1 MSYRYGYGYFGF
13 DYMPVAQKRAKA
25 QKQIDKLRKKN
36 KNIQPIEP
44 FTDRKIA
51 HSFWG
56 QSWCNNM
63 ERYAD
68 YENRL
73 PRGKSYLRHGC
84 VCDLQISEGL
94 VTAMVSGSSMYNVR
108 ITIDKLSEK
117 RAALLQELL
126 QGKISSQ
133 LELLQGKIP
142 KDVRE
147 LVGNPDN
154 GIIPFPKEIH
164 MRCSC
169 PDSASLCKHL
179 AAVLYGIG
187 RRLDTDPG
195 VLFTLRGLD
204 PLLLCAN
211 ESDIDFTA
219 EDSEESLSGN
229 EDLSALFDID
239 LGGMDLDLGDGAQS
253 VAAEGPEKTE
263 STEEPKT
270 SARAG
275 RKATK
280 KAAAEGKADST
291 AGTSGTRGKKKPVK
305 NSSEAEEVSVAAP
318 AKKSATRAGRKK
330 AVVAEPAA
338 TVAVAQPAAES
349 EPAKKPG
356 TGTGRKKAVVAEPAA
371 TVAVAQP
378 AAESE
383 PVKKSETKKTGGKK
397 VLVAK
402 NSAASESESG
412 AATASVKQT
421 VTDTVSA
428 PFDGKNP
435 TAEGLRALCEL
446 SGHTPQEVSYL
457 AGIGYATFKAW
468 LAKEGRLTLMPA
480 SIAKIEKYQKKVLKN
495 KK

>member
-1 MSYRYGYGYFGF
+1 MSYGYGYFGF
-13 DYMPVAQKRAKA
+13 DYVPVAQKRADA
-25 QKQIDKLRKKN
+25 QNRIDKLRKKN
-36 KNIQPIEP
+36 KNIQPIVP

-117 RAALLQELL
+117 RAELLQNLL

-204 PLLLCAN
+204 PLLLCAHGN
-211 ESDIDFTA
+211 EIDLSV
-219 EDSEESLSGN
+219 EDSEESLSGG
-229 EDLSALFDID
+229 EDLSALFGID

-253 VAAEGPEKTE
+253 VAAEEPEKTE
-263 STEEPKT
+263 SSEESKT

-275 RKATK
+275 SKATK
-280 KAAAEGKADST
+280 KAAAEGKTDST
-291 AGTSGTRGKKKPVK
+291 AGSRGTRGKKKPVK
-305 NSSEAEEVSVAAP
+305 NSSEVEEVSVAAP

-330 AVVAEPAA
+330 AVTTDSAA
-338 TVAVAQPAAES
+338 AVAAAPS
-349 EPAKKPG
+349 
-356 TGTGRKKAVVAEPAA
+356 
-371 TVAVAQP
+371 

-383 PVKKSETKKTGGKK
+383 PVKKSETKETGGKK
-397 VLVAK
+397 ALVVK
-402 NSAASESESG
+402 TSAASESESG
-412 AATASVKQT
+412 AATASVKQA

>member
-1 MSYRYGYGYFGF
+1 MSYGYGYFGF
-13 DYMPVAQKRAKA
+13 DYVPVAQKRADA
-25 QKQIDKLRKKN
+25 QNRIDKLRKKN
-36 KNIQPIEP
+36 KNIQPIAP

-117 RAALLQELL
+117 RAELLQNLL

-142 KDVRE
+142 KDVRD

-204 PLLLCAN
+204 PLLLCAHGN
-211 ESDIDFTA
+211 EIDLSV
-219 EDSEESLSGN
+219 EDSEESLSGG
-229 EDLSALFDID
+229 EDLSALFGID

-253 VAAEGPEKTE
+253 VAAEEPEKTE
-263 STEEPKT
+263 RSEESKT

-275 RKATK
+275 SKATK
-280 KAAAEGKADST
+280 KAAAEGKTDST
-291 AGTSGTRGKKKPVK
+291 AGSRGTRGKKKPVK
-305 NSSEAEEVSVAAP
+305 NSSEVEEVSVAAP

-330 AVVAEPAA
+330 AVTTDSAA
-338 TVAVAQPAAES
+338 AVAAAPS
-349 EPAKKPG
+349 
-356 TGTGRKKAVVAEPAA
+356 
-371 TVAVAQP
+371 

-383 PVKKSETKKTGGKK
+383 PVKKSETKETGGKK
-397 VLVAK
+397 ALVVK
-402 NSAASESESG
+402 TSAASESESG
-412 AATASVKQT
+412 AATASVKQA

>member
-13 DYMPVAQKRAKA
+13 DYVPVAQKRAGA
-25 QKQIDKLRKKN
+25 QKRIDKLRKKN

-239 LGGMDLDLGDGAQS
+239 LGGMDLDLGDGVQS

-280 KAAAEGKADST
+280 KVAAEGKADST
-291 AGTSGTRGKKKPVK
+291 AGTSGTRGKKKTVK
-305 NSSEAEEVSVAAP
+305 NSSEVEEVSVAAP

-330 AVVAEPAA
+330 AVTTDSAA
-338 TVAVAQPAAES
+338 AVAAAPS
-349 EPAKKPG
+349 
-356 TGTGRKKAVVAEPAA
+356 
-371 TVAVAQP
+371 

-383 PVKKSETKKTGGKK
+383 PVKKSKTKKTGGKK
-397 VLVAK
+397 AQVAK
-402 NSAASESESG
+402 TSAASESG
-412 AATASVKQT
+412 AETASVKQA

>member
-1 MSYRYGYGYFGF
+1 MSYGYGYFGF
-13 DYMPVAQKRAKA
+13 DYVPVAQKRADA
-25 QKQIDKLRKKN
+25 QNRIDKLRKKN
-36 KNIQPIEP
+36 KNIQPIAP

-94 VTAMVSGSSMYNVR
+94 VTAMVSGSIMYNVR

-117 RAALLQELL
+117 RAELLQNLL

-204 PLLLCAN
+204 PLLLCAHGN
-211 ESDIDFTA
+211 EIDLSV
-219 EDSEESLSGN
+219 EDSEESLSGG
-229 EDLSALFDID
+229 EDLSALFGID

-253 VAAEGPEKTE
+253 VAAEEPEKTE
-263 STEEPKT
+263 SSEESKT

-275 RKATK
+275 SKATK
-280 KAAAEGKADST
+280 KAAAEGKTDST
-291 AGTSGTRGKKKPVK
+291 AGGRGTRGKKKPVK
-305 NSSEAEEVSVAAP
+305 NSSEVEEVSVAAP

-330 AVVAEPAA
+330 AVTTDSAA
-338 TVAVAQPAAES
+338 AVAAAPSAAES
-349 EPAKKPG
+349 E
-356 TGTGRKKAVVAEPAA
+356 
-371 TVAVAQP
+371 
-378 AAESE
+378 
-383 PVKKSETKKTGGKK
+383 TKETGGKK
-397 VLVAK
+397 ALVVK
-402 NSAASESESG
+402 TSAASESG
-412 AATASVKQT
+412 AATASVKQP

>member
-13 DYMPVAQKRAKA
+13 DYVPVAQKRADA
-25 QKQIDKLRKKN
+25 QNRIDKLRKKN
-36 KNIQPIEP
+36 KNIQPIVP

-117 RAALLQELL
+117 RAELLQNLL

-204 PLLLCAN
+204 PLLLCAHGN
-211 ESDIDFTA
+211 EIDLSV
-219 EDSEESLSGN
+219 EDSEESLSGG
-229 EDLSALFDID
+229 EDLSALFGID

-253 VAAEGPEKTE
+253 VAAEEPEKTE
-263 STEEPKT
+263 SSEESKT

-275 RKATK
+275 SKATK
-280 KAAAEGKADST
+280 KAAAEGKTDST
-291 AGTSGTRGKKKPVK
+291 AGGRGTRGKKKPVK
-305 NSSEAEEVSVAAP
+305 NSSEVEEVSVAAP

-330 AVVAEPAA
+330 AVTTDSAA
-338 TVAVAQPAAES
+338 AVAAAPS
-349 EPAKKPG
+349 
-356 TGTGRKKAVVAEPAA
+356 
-371 TVAVAQP
+371 

-397 VLVAK
+397 ALVVK
-402 NSAASESESG
+402 TSAASESESG
-412 AATASVKQT
+412 AATASVKQA

>member
-1 MSYRYGYGYFGF
+1 MSYGYGYFGF
-13 DYMPVAQKRAKA
+13 DYVPVAQKRADA
-25 QKQIDKLRKKN
+25 QNRIDKLRKKN
-36 KNIQPIEP
+36 KNIQPIAP

-94 VTAMVSGSSMYNVR
+94 VTAMVSGSIMYNVR

-117 RAALLQELL
+117 RAELLQNLL

-204 PLLLCAN
+204 PLLLCAHGN
-211 ESDIDFTA
+211 EIDLSV
-219 EDSEESLSGN
+219 EDSEESLSGG
-229 EDLSALFDID
+229 EDLSALFGID

-253 VAAEGPEKTE
+253 VAAEEPEKTE
-263 STEEPKT
+263 SSEESKT

-275 RKATK
+275 SKATK
-280 KAAAEGKADST
+280 KAAAEGKTDST
-291 AGTSGTRGKKKPVK
+291 AGGRGTRGKKKPVK
-305 NSSEAEEVSVAAP
+305 NSSEVEEVSVAAP

-330 AVVAEPAA
+330 AVTADSAA
-338 TVAVAQPAAES
+338 AVAAAPSAAES
-349 EPAKKPG
+349 E
-356 TGTGRKKAVVAEPAA
+356 
-371 TVAVAQP
+371 
-378 AAESE
+378 
-383 PVKKSETKKTGGKK
+383 TKETGGKK
-397 VLVAK
+397 ALVVK
-402 NSAASESESG
+402 TSAASESG
-412 AATASVKQT
+412 AATASVKQA

>member
-1 MSYRYGYGYFGF
+1 MSYGYGYFGF
-13 DYMPVAQKRAKA
+13 DYVPVAQKRADA
-25 QKQIDKLRKKN
+25 QNRIDKLRKKN
-36 KNIQPIEP
+36 KNIQPIAP

-117 RAALLQELL
+117 RAELLQNLL

-204 PLLLCAN
+204 PLLLCAHGN
-211 ESDIDFTA
+211 EIDLSV
-219 EDSEESLSGN
+219 EDSEESLSGG
-229 EDLSALFDID
+229 EDLSALFGID

-253 VAAEGPEKTE
+253 VAAEEPEKTE
-263 STEEPKT
+263 SSEESKT

-275 RKATK
+275 SKATK
-280 KAAAEGKADST
+280 KAAAEGKTDST
-291 AGTSGTRGKKKPVK
+291 AGGRGTHGKKKPVK
-305 NSSEAEEVSVAAP
+305 NSSEVEEVSVAAP

-330 AVVAEPAA
+330 AVTTDSAA
-338 TVAVAQPAAES
+338 AVAAAPS
-349 EPAKKPG
+349 
-356 TGTGRKKAVVAEPAA
+356 
-371 TVAVAQP
+371 

-383 PVKKSETKKTGGKK
+383 PVKKSETKETGGKK
-397 VLVAK
+397 ALVVK
-402 NSAASESESG
+402 TSAASESESG
-412 AATASVKQT
+412 AATASVKQA

>member
-1 MSYRYGYGYFGF
+1 MSYGYFGY
-13 DYMPVAQKRAKA
+13 DYVSVAEKRRTALKR
-25 QKQIDKLRKKN
+25 IDSLRKKN

-56 QSWCNNM
+56 QSWCSNM

-73 PRGKSYLRHGC
+73 PRGKSYIRHGC

-108 ITIDKLSEK
+108 ITIDRLSEK
-117 RAALLQELL
+117 RTKLLQDLL

-133 LELLQGKIP
+133 LDLLQGKIP
-142 KDVRE
+142 KDVKE
-147 LVGNPDN
+147 LVGDPDN

-204 PLLLCAN
+204 PVLLCAN
-211 ESDIDFTA
+211 ANEIDFSV
-219 EDSEESLSGN
+219 EDSEESLSGG

-239 LGGMDLDLGDGAQS
+239 LEGMDLDLGDGPRS
-253 VAAEGPEKTE
+253 VAQEKSE
-263 STEEPKT
+263 KSDMVAKSKKPGKKG
-270 SARAG
+270 S
-275 RKATK
+275 KATEKATEKATMAERKTAARTRVAGK
-280 KAAAEGKADST
+280 KSLAPASNAEDVSAT
-291 AGTSGTRGKKKPVK
+291 APEKKPV
-305 NSSEAEEVSVAAP
+305 A
-318 AKKSATRAGRKK
+318 RAGRKK
-330 AVVAEPAA
+330 AE
-338 TVAVAQPAAES
+338 VAVPATPVQAAASASES
-349 EPAKKPG
+349 KPAKKPVARA
-356 TGTGRKKAVVAEPAA
+356 GRKKAQVTEPAA
-371 TVAVAQP
+371 AVAAAHS
-378 AAESE
+378 AAES
-383 PVKKSETKKTGGKK
+383 VMKSETKTGGKK
-397 VLVAK
+397 AQVAK
-402 NSAASESESG
+402 P
-412 AATASVKQT
+412 AATPAPRAETAKQPVADSV
-421 VTDTVSA
+421 A
-428 PFDGKNP
+428 GPFDGKNP

-446 SGHTPQEVSYL
+446 AGHTPQEVSYL
-457 AGIGYATFKAW
+457 AGIAYTTFKAW
-468 LAKEGRLTLMPA
+468 LAKEGRLALMPA
-480 SIAKIEKYQKKVLKN
+480 SIAKLEKYQKKVLKS

>member
-1 MSYRYGYGYFGF
+1 MSYGYGYFGF
-13 DYMPVAQKRAKA
+13 DYVPVAQKRADA
-25 QKQIDKLRKKN
+25 QNRIDKLRKKN
-36 KNIQPIEP
+36 KNIQPIVP

-117 RAALLQELL
+117 RAELLQNLL

-204 PLLLCAN
+204 PLLLCAHGD
-211 ESDIDFTA
+211 EIDLSV
-219 EDSEESLSGN
+219 EDSEESLSGG
-229 EDLSALFDID
+229 EDLSALFGID

-253 VAAEGPEKTE
+253 VAAEEPEKTE
-263 STEEPKT
+263 SSEESKT

-275 RKATK
+275 SKATK
-280 KAAAEGKADST
+280 KAAAEGKTDST
-291 AGTSGTRGKKKPVK
+291 AGGRGTRGKKKPVK
-305 NSSEAEEVSVAAP
+305 NSSEVEEVSVAAP

-330 AVVAEPAA
+330 AVTTDSAA
-338 TVAVAQPAAES
+338 AVAAAPS
-349 EPAKKPG
+349 
-356 TGTGRKKAVVAEPAA
+356 
-371 TVAVAQP
+371 

-397 VLVAK
+397 ALVVK
-402 NSAASESESG
+402 TSAASESESG
-412 AATASVKQT
+412 AATASVKQA

>member
-1 MSYRYGYGYFGF
+1 MSYGYGYFGF
-13 DYMPVAQKRAKA
+13 DCVPVAQKRADA
-25 QKQIDKLRKKN
+25 QNRIDKLRKKN
-36 KNIQPIEP
+36 KNIQPIAP

-117 RAALLQELL
+117 RAELLQNLL

-204 PLLLCAN
+204 PLLLCAHGN
-211 ESDIDFTA
+211 EIDLSV
-219 EDSEESLSGN
+219 EDSEESLSGG
-229 EDLSALFDID
+229 EDLSALFGID
-239 LGGMDLDLGDGAQS
+239 LGGMDLDLGDDAQS
-253 VAAEGPEKTE
+253 VAAEEPEKTE
-263 STEEPKT
+263 SSEESKT

-275 RKATK
+275 SKATK
-280 KAAAEGKADST
+280 KAAAEGKTDST
-291 AGTSGTRGKKKPVK
+291 AGGRGTRGKKKPVK
-305 NSSEAEEVSVAAP
+305 NSSEVEEVSVAAP

-330 AVVAEPAA
+330 AVTTDSAA
-338 TVAVAQPAAES
+338 AVAAAPS
-349 EPAKKPG
+349 
-356 TGTGRKKAVVAEPAA
+356 
-371 TVAVAQP
+371 

-383 PVKKSETKKTGGKK
+383 PVKKSETKETGGKK
-397 VLVAK
+397 ALVVK
-402 NSAASESESG
+402 TSAASESESG
-412 AATASVKQT
+412 AATASVKQA

-480 SIAKIEKYQKKVLKN
+480 SIARIEKYQKKVLKN

>member
-1 MSYRYGYGYFGF
+1 MSYGYGYFGF
-13 DYMPVAQKRAKA
+13 DYVPVAQKRADA
-25 QKQIDKLRKKN
+25 QNRIDKLRKKN
-36 KNIQPIEP
+36 KNIQPIAP

-117 RAALLQELL
+117 RAELLQNLL

-204 PLLLCAN
+204 PLLLCAHGN
-211 ESDIDFTA
+211 EIDLSV
-219 EDSEESLSGN
+219 EDSEESLSGG
-229 EDLSALFDID
+229 EDLSALFGID

-253 VAAEGPEKTE
+253 VAAEEPEKTE
-263 STEEPKT
+263 SSEESKT

-275 RKATK
+275 SKATK
-280 KAAAEGKADST
+280 KAAAEGKTDST
-291 AGTSGTRGKKKPVK
+291 AGGRGTRGKKKPVK
-305 NSSEAEEVSVAAP
+305 NSSEVEEVSVAAP

-330 AVVAEPAA
+330 AVTTDSAA
-338 TVAVAQPAAES
+338 AVAAAPS
-349 EPAKKPG
+349 
-356 TGTGRKKAVVAEPAA
+356 
-371 TVAVAQP
+371 

-383 PVKKSETKKTGGKK
+383 PVKKSETKETGGKK
-397 VLVAK
+397 ALVVK
-402 NSAASESESG
+402 TSAASESESG
-412 AATASVKQT
+412 AATASVKQA

>member
-1 MSYRYGYGYFGF
+1 MSYGYGYFGF
-13 DYMPVAQKRAKA
+13 DYVPVAQKRADA
-25 QKQIDKLRKKN
+25 QNRIDKLRKKN
-36 KNIQPIEP
+36 KNIQPIVP

-117 RAALLQELL
+117 RAELLQNLL

-142 KDVRE
+142 KDVRD
-147 LVGNPDN
+147 LVRNPDN

-204 PLLLCAN
+204 PLLLCAHGN
-211 ESDIDFTA
+211 EIDLSV
-219 EDSEESLSGN
+219 EDSEESLSGG
-229 EDLSALFDID
+229 EDLSALFGID

-253 VAAEGPEKTE
+253 VAAEEPEKTE
-263 STEEPKT
+263 SSEESKT

-275 RKATK
+275 SKATK
-280 KAAAEGKADST
+280 KAAAEGKTDST
-291 AGTSGTRGKKKPVK
+291 AGSRGTRGKKKPVK
-305 NSSEAEEVSVAAP
+305 NSSEVEEVSVAAP

-330 AVVAEPAA
+330 AVTTDSAA
-338 TVAVAQPAAES
+338 AVAAAPS
-349 EPAKKPG
+349 
-356 TGTGRKKAVVAEPAA
+356 
-371 TVAVAQP
+371 

-383 PVKKSETKKTGGKK
+383 PVKKSETKETGGKK
-397 VLVAK
+397 ALVVK
-402 NSAASESESG
+402 TSAASESESG
-412 AATASVKQT
+412 AATASVKQA

>member
-1 MSYRYGYGYFGF
+1 MSYGYGYFGF
-13 DYMPVAQKRAKA
+13 DYVPVAQKRADA
-25 QKQIDKLRKKN
+25 QNRIDKLRKKN
-36 KNIQPIEP
+36 KNIQPIAP

-117 RAALLQELL
+117 RAELLQNLL

-204 PLLLCAN
+204 PLLLCAHGN
-211 ESDIDFTA
+211 EIDLSV
-219 EDSEESLSGN
+219 EDSEESLSGG
-229 EDLSALFDID
+229 EDLSALFGID

-253 VAAEGPEKTE
+253 VAAEEPEKTE
-263 STEEPKT
+263 SSEESKT

-275 RKATK
+275 SKATK
-280 KAAAEGKADST
+280 KAAAEGKTDST
-291 AGTSGTRGKKKPVK
+291 AGGRGTRGKKKPVK
-305 NSSEAEEVSVAAP
+305 NSSEVEEVSVAAP

-330 AVVAEPAA
+330 AVTTDSAA
-338 TVAVAQPAAES
+338 AVAAAPS
-349 EPAKKPG
+349 
-356 TGTGRKKAVVAEPAA
+356 
-371 TVAVAQP
+371 

-383 PVKKSETKKTGGKK
+383 PVKKSETKETGGKK
-397 VLVAK
+397 ALVVK
-402 NSAASESESG
+402 TSAASESESG
-412 AATASVKQT
+412 AATASVKQA

-457 AGIGYATFKAW
+457 AGIGYATFNAW

>member
-1 MSYRYGYGYFGF
+1 MSYGYGYFGF
-13 DYMPVAQKRAKA
+13 DYVPVAQKRADA
-25 QKQIDKLRKKN
+25 QNRIDKLRKKN
-36 KNIQPIEP
+36 KNIQPIAP

-117 RAALLQELL
+117 RAELLQNLL

-204 PLLLCAN
+204 PLLLCAHGN
-211 ESDIDFTA
+211 EIDLSV
-219 EDSEESLSGN
+219 EDSEESLSGG
-229 EDLSALFDID
+229 EDLSALFGID

-253 VAAEGPEKTE
+253 VAAEEPEKTE
-263 STEEPKT
+263 SSEESKT

-275 RKATK
+275 SKATK
-280 KAAAEGKADST
+280 KAAAEGKTDST
-291 AGTSGTRGKKKPVK
+291 AGAVERVERK
-305 NSSEAEEVSVAAP
+305 NRSKTAA
-318 AKKSATRAGRKK
+318 KSRKC
-330 AVVAEPAA
+330 
-338 TVAVAQPAAES
+338 Q
-349 EPAKKPG
+349 
-356 TGTGRKKAVVAEPAA
+356 
-371 TVAVAQP
+371 
-378 AAESE
+378 
-383 PVKKSETKKTGGKK
+383 
-397 VLVAK
+397 
-402 NSAASESESG
+402 
-412 AATASVKQT
+412 
-421 VTDTVSA
+421 
-428 PFDGKNP
+428 
-435 TAEGLRALCEL
+435 
-446 SGHTPQEVSYL
+446 
-457 AGIGYATFKAW
+457 
-468 LAKEGRLTLMPA
+468 
-480 SIAKIEKYQKKVLKN
+480 
-495 KK
+495 

>member
-1 MSYRYGYGYFGF
+1 MSYGYGYFGF
-13 DYMPVAQKRAKA
+13 DYVPVAQKRADA
-25 QKQIDKLRKKN
+25 QNRIDKLRKKN
-36 KNIQPIEP
+36 KNIQPIAP

-117 RAALLQELL
+117 RAELLQNLL

-142 KDVRE
+142 KDVRD

-204 PLLLCAN
+204 PLLLCAHGN
-211 ESDIDFTA
+211 EIDLSV
-219 EDSEESLSGN
+219 EDSEESLSGG
-229 EDLSALFDID
+229 EDLSALFGID

-253 VAAEGPEKTE
+253 VAAEEPEKTE
-263 STEEPKT
+263 SSEESKT

-275 RKATK
+275 SKATK
-280 KAAAEGKADST
+280 KAAAEGKTDST
-291 AGTSGTRGKKKPVK
+291 AGSRGTRGKKKPVK
-305 NSSEAEEVSVAAP
+305 NSSEVEEVSVAAP

-330 AVVAEPAA
+330 AVTTDSAA
-338 TVAVAQPAAES
+338 AVAAAPS
-349 EPAKKPG
+349 
-356 TGTGRKKAVVAEPAA
+356 
-371 TVAVAQP
+371 

-383 PVKKSETKKTGGKK
+383 PVKKSETKETGGKK
-397 VLVAK
+397 ALVVK
-402 NSAASESESG
+402 TSAASESESG
-412 AATASVKQT
+412 AATASVKQA

>member
-1 MSYRYGYGYFGF
+1 MSYGYGYFGF
-13 DYMPVAQKRAKA
+13 DYVPVAQKRADA
-25 QKQIDKLRKKN
+25 QNRIDKLRKKN
-36 KNIQPIEP
+36 KNIQPIAP

-117 RAALLQELL
+117 RAELLQNLL

-204 PLLLCAN
+204 PLLLCAHGN
-211 ESDIDFTA
+211 EIDLSV
-219 EDSEESLSGN
+219 EDSEESLSGG
-229 EDLSALFDID
+229 EDLSALFGID

-253 VAAEGPEKTE
+253 VAAEEPEKTE
-263 STEEPKT
+263 SSEESKT

-275 RKATK
+275 SKATK
-280 KAAAEGKADST
+280 KAAAEGKTDST
-291 AGTSGTRGKKKPVK
+291 AGGCGTRGKKKPVK
-305 NSSEAEEVSVAAP
+305 NSSEVEEVSVAAP

-330 AVVAEPAA
+330 AVTTDSAA
-338 TVAVAQPAAES
+338 AVAAAPS
-349 EPAKKPG
+349 
-356 TGTGRKKAVVAEPAA
+356 
-371 TVAVAQP
+371 

-383 PVKKSETKKTGGKK
+383 PVKKSETKETGGKQA
-397 VLVAK
+397 LVVK
-402 NSAASESESG
+402 TSAASESESG
-412 AATASVKQT
+412 AATASVKQA

-480 SIAKIEKYQKKVLKN
+480 SIARIEKYQKKVLKN

>member
-1 MSYRYGYGYFGF
+1 MSYGYGYFGF
-13 DYMPVAQKRAKA
+13 DYVPVAQKRADA
-25 QKQIDKLRKKN
+25 QNRIDKLRKKN
-36 KNIQPIEP
+36 KNIQPIVP

-117 RAALLQELL
+117 RAELLQNLL

-204 PLLLCAN
+204 PLLLCAHGN
-211 ESDIDFTA
+211 EIDLSV
-219 EDSEESLSGN
+219 EDSEESLSGG
-229 EDLSALFDID
+229 EDLSALFGID

-253 VAAEGPEKTE
+253 VAAEEPEKTE
-263 STEEPKT
+263 SSEESKT

-275 RKATK
+275 SKATK
-280 KAAAEGKADST
+280 KAAAEGKTDST
-291 AGTSGTRGKKKPVK
+291 AGGRGTRGKKKPVK
-305 NSSEAEEVSVAAP
+305 NSSEVEEVSVAAP

-330 AVVAEPAA
+330 AVTTDSAA
-338 TVAVAQPAAES
+338 AVAAAPS
-349 EPAKKPG
+349 
-356 TGTGRKKAVVAEPAA
+356 
-371 TVAVAQP
+371 

-383 PVKKSETKKTGGKK
+383 PVKKSETKETGGKK
-397 VLVAK
+397 ALVVK
-402 NSAASESESG
+402 TSAASESESG
-412 AATASVKQT
+412 AATASVKQA

-480 SIAKIEKYQKKVLKN
+480 SIARIEKYQKKVLKN

>member
-1 MSYRYGYGYFGF
+1 MSYGYGYFGF
-13 DYMPVAQKRAKA
+13 DYVPVAQKRADA
-25 QKQIDKLRKKN
+25 QNRIDKLRKKN
-36 KNIQPIEP
+36 KNIQPIVP

-117 RAALLQELL
+117 RAELLQNLL

-204 PLLLCAN
+204 PLLLCVHGN
-211 ESDIDFTA
+211 EIDLSV
-219 EDSEESLSGN
+219 EDSEESLSGG
-229 EDLSALFDID
+229 EDLSALFGID

-253 VAAEGPEKTE
+253 VAAEEPEKTE
-263 STEEPKT
+263 SSEESKT

-275 RKATK
+275 SKATK
-280 KAAAEGKADST
+280 KAAAEGKTDST
-291 AGTSGTRGKKKPVK
+291 AGGRGTRGKKKPVK
-305 NSSEAEEVSVAAP
+305 NSSEVEEVSVAAP

-330 AVVAEPAA
+330 AVTTDSAA
-338 TVAVAQPAAES
+338 AVAAAPS
-349 EPAKKPG
+349 
-356 TGTGRKKAVVAEPAA
+356 
-371 TVAVAQP
+371 

-397 VLVAK
+397 ALVVK
-402 NSAASESESG
+402 TSAASESESG
-412 AATASVKQT
+412 AATASVKQA

-457 AGIGYATFKAW
+457 VGIGYATFKAW

>member
-13 DYMPVAQKRAKA
+13 DYVPVAQKRAGA
-25 QKQIDKLRKKN
+25 QKRIDKLRKKN

-280 KAAAEGKADST
+280 KVAAEGKADST
-291 AGTSGTRGKKKPVK
+291 AGTSGTRGKKKTVK
-305 NSSEAEEVSVAAP
+305 NSSEVEEVSVAAP

-330 AVVAEPAA
+330 AVTTDSAA
-338 TVAVAQPAAES
+338 AVAAAPS
-349 EPAKKPG
+349 
-356 TGTGRKKAVVAEPAA
+356 
-371 TVAVAQP
+371 

-383 PVKKSETKKTGGKK
+383 PVKKSKTKKTGGKK
-397 VLVAK
+397 AQVAK
-402 NSAASESESG
+402 TSAASESG
-412 AATASVKQT
+412 AETASVKQA

>member
-1 MSYRYGYGYFGF
+1 MSYGYGYFGF
-13 DYMPVAQKRAKA
+13 DYVPVAQKRADA
-25 QKQIDKLRKKN
+25 QNRIDKLRKKN
-36 KNIQPIEP
+36 KNIQPIAP

-270 SARAG
+270 SARTG

-349 EPAKKPG
+349 EP
-356 TGTGRKKAVVAEPAA
+356 
-371 TVAVAQP
+371 
-378 AAESE
+378 
-383 PVKKSETKKTGGKK
+383 VKKSETKKTGGKK

-402 NSAASESESG
+402 NSAASESG

>member
-94 VTAMVSGSSMYNVR
+94 VTAMVSGSIMYNVR

-117 RAALLQELL
+117 RAELLQNLL

-204 PLLLCAN
+204 PLLLCAHGN
-211 ESDIDFTA
+211 EIDLSV
-219 EDSEESLSGN
+219 EDSEESLSGG
-229 EDLSALFDID
+229 EDLSALFGID

-253 VAAEGPEKTE
+253 VAAEEPEKTE
-263 STEEPKT
+263 SSEESKT

-275 RKATK
+275 SKATK
-280 KAAAEGKADST
+280 KAAAEGKTDST
-291 AGTSGTRGKKKPVK
+291 AGGRGTRGKKKPVK
-305 NSSEAEEVSVAAP
+305 NSSEVEEVSVAAP

-330 AVVAEPAA
+330 AVTTDSAA
-338 TVAVAQPAAES
+338 AVAAAPSAAES
-349 EPAKKPG
+349 E
-356 TGTGRKKAVVAEPAA
+356 
-371 TVAVAQP
+371 
-378 AAESE
+378 
-383 PVKKSETKKTGGKK
+383 TKETGGKK
-397 VLVAK
+397 ALVVK
-402 NSAASESESG
+402 TSAASESG
-412 AATASVKQT
+412 AATASVKQP

>member
-1 MSYRYGYGYFGF
+1 MSYGYGYFGF
-13 DYMPVAQKRAKA
+13 DYVPVAQKRADA
-25 QKQIDKLRKKN
+25 QNRIDKLRKKN
-36 KNIQPIEP
+36 KNIQPIAP

-117 RAALLQELL
+117 RAELLQNLL

-204 PLLLCAN
+204 PLLLCAHGN
-211 ESDIDFTA
+211 EIDLSV
-219 EDSEESLSGN
+219 EDSEESLSGG
-229 EDLSALFDID
+229 EDLSALFGID

-253 VAAEGPEKTE
+253 VAAEEPEKTE
-263 STEEPKT
+263 SSEESKT

-275 RKATK
+275 SKATK
-280 KAAAEGKADST
+280 KAAAEGKTDST
-291 AGTSGTRGKKKPVK
+291 AGGRGTRGKKKPVK
-305 NSSEAEEVSVAAP
+305 NSSEVEEVSVAAP

-330 AVVAEPAA
+330 AVTTDSAA
-338 TVAVAQPAAES
+338 AVAAAPS
-349 EPAKKPG
+349 
-356 TGTGRKKAVVAEPAA
+356 
-371 TVAVAQP
+371 

-383 PVKKSETKKTGGKK
+383 PVKKSETKETGGKK
-397 VLVAK
+397 ALVVK
-402 NSAASESESG
+402 TSAASESESG
-412 AATASVKQT
+412 AATASVKQA

-480 SIAKIEKYQKKVLKN
+480 SIAKIDKYQKKVLKN

>member
-1 MSYRYGYGYFGF
+1 MSYGYGYFGF
-13 DYMPVAQKRAKA
+13 DYVPVAQKRADA
-25 QKQIDKLRKKN
+25 QNRIDKLRKKN
-36 KNIQPIEP
+36 KNIQPIAP

-117 RAALLQELL
+117 RAELLQNLL

-204 PLLLCAN
+204 PLLLCAHGN
-211 ESDIDFTA
+211 EIDLSV
-219 EDSEESLSGN
+219 EDSEESLSGG
-229 EDLSALFDID
+229 EDLSALFGID

-253 VAAEGPEKTE
+253 VAAEEPEKTE
-263 STEEPKT
+263 SSEESKT

-275 RKATK
+275 SKATK
-280 KAAAEGKADST
+280 KAAAEGKTDST
-291 AGTSGTRGKKKPVK
+291 AGGRGTRGKKKPVK
-305 NSSEAEEVSVAAP
+305 NSSEVEEVSVAAP

-330 AVVAEPAA
+330 AVTTDSAA
-338 TVAVAQPAAES
+338 AVAAAPS
-349 EPAKKPG
+349 
-356 TGTGRKKAVVAEPAA
+356 
-371 TVAVAQP
+371 

-383 PVKKSETKKTGGKK
+383 PVKKSETKETGGKK
-397 VLVAK
+397 ALVVK
-402 NSAASESESG
+402 TSAASESESG
-412 AATASVKQT
+412 AATASVKQA

-480 SIAKIEKYQKKVLKN
+480 SIARIEKYQKKVLKN

>member
-1 MSYRYGYGYFGF
+1 MSYGYGYFGF
-13 DYMPVAQKRAKA
+13 DYVPVAQKRADA
-25 QKQIDKLRKKN
+25 QNRIDKLRKKN
-36 KNIQPIEP
+36 KNIQPIVP

-117 RAALLQELL
+117 RAELLQNLL

-187 RRLDTDPG
+187 RRLDTAPG

-204 PLLLCAN
+204 PLLLCAHGN
-211 ESDIDFTA
+211 EIDLSV
-219 EDSEESLSGN
+219 EDSEESLSGG
-229 EDLSALFDID
+229 EDLSALFGID

-253 VAAEGPEKTE
+253 VAAEEPEKTE
-263 STEEPKT
+263 SSEESKT

-275 RKATK
+275 SKATK
-280 KAAAEGKADST
+280 KAAAEGKTDST
-291 AGTSGTRGKKKPVK
+291 AGGRGTRGKKKPVK
-305 NSSEAEEVSVAAP
+305 NSSEVEEVSVAAP

-330 AVVAEPAA
+330 AVTTDSAA
-338 TVAVAQPAAES
+338 AVAAAPS
-349 EPAKKPG
+349 
-356 TGTGRKKAVVAEPAA
+356 
-371 TVAVAQP
+371 

-397 VLVAK
+397 VLVVK
-402 NSAASESESG
+402 TSAASESESG
-412 AATASVKQT
+412 AATASVKQA